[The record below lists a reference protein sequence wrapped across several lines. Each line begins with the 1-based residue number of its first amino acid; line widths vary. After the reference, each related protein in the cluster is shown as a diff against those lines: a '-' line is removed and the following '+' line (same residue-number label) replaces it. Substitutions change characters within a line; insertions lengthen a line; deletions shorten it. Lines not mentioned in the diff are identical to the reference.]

1 MRCGNITS
9 CRSRLNDLK
18 GVFPCSSVAGIAD
31 FIIALERCES
41 REIVPEVESRIEDA
55 MCDLLEDGLIHEL
68 CVELNL
74 PDDNCES
81 GERIAEFF
89 KKHLRDSEIHVH
101 IRDDLSFCCNAWE

>member
-1 MRCGNITS
+1 MFKC
-9 CRSRLNDLK
+9 CRNCRFYNRTQ
-18 GVFPCSSVAGIAD
+18 
-31 FIIALERCES
+31 ERCES
-41 REIVPEVESRIEDA
+41 REIVPKVESRIEDA
-55 MCDLLEDGLIHEL
+55 MYDLLEDGLIHEL

-101 IRDDLSFCCNAWE
+101 IRDDLNFCCSAWE